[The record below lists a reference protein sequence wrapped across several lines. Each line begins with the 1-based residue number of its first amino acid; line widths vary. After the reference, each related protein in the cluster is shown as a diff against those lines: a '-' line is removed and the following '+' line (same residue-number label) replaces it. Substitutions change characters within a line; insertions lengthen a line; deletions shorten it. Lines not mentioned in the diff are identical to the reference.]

1 MSDTTTSIPQPQPG
15 YYAPPVQV
23 HPAHDGMA
31 IASFVTAWFLPLLAI
46 VFGHIS
52 NHNAKVAG
60 RPKDGLAVAGV
71 VFGYV
76 FSAIY
81 AMAIVLIITMATM
94 AANTP
99 VPGATG

>member
-1 MSDTTTSIPQPQPG
+1 MTTNDLAQPQPI
-15 YYAPPVQV
+15 YVQAPR
-23 HPAHDGMA
+23 PARDGMA
-31 IASFVTAWFLPLLAI
+31 IAAFVTCWFVPVLGI
-46 VFGHIS
+46 IFGHIS

-71 VFGYV
+71 VLGYV

-81 AMAIVLIITMATM
+81 VLAIVLIITLATM